1 MNTRNK
7 MLLCAVCIALI
18 VISIVTDV
26 IDFDFANVMQT
37 ICGVVVLLC
46 LLVLFVSIDSPS
58 NEAKYGSLIVNDAD
72 EVYLVLDKDIS
83 ELRKKSH
90 VDLSVYLSHSS

>member
-1 MNTRNK
+1 MNTHSK

-26 IDFDFANVMQT
+26 IDFDFVNVVHT
-37 ICGVVVLLC
+37 VCGVVVLLC
-46 LLVLFVSIDSPS
+46 LLVLFVSFDSS
-58 NEAKYGSLIVNDAD
+58 TNGARQGSLIVNDTD
-72 EVYLVLDKDIS
+72 EVYLVLDENIS

>member
-1 MNTRNK
+1 

-18 VISIVTDV
+18 VISIVTDI
-26 IDFDFANVMQT
+26 IDFDFANVTQT
-37 ICGVVVLLC
+37 ICGVVTLLC
-46 LLVLFVSIDSPS
+46 LLVLFVSIDSS
-58 NEAKYGSLIVNDAD
+58 ANEARSGSLIVNDAD

-90 VDLSVYLSHSS
+90 VNLSVYLSHSS

>member
-1 MNTRNK
+1 MTARSK

-18 VISIVTDV
+18 IISIVTDV
-26 IDFDFANVMQT
+26 IDFNFANVAQT

-46 LLVLFVSIDSPS
+46 QLVLFVSIDSSPD
-58 NEAKYGSLIVNDAD
+58 EAKQGSLIVNDAD

-90 VDLSVYLSHSS
+90 VDLTVYLSHSS

>member
-18 VISIVTDV
+18 IISIVTDI
-26 IDFDFANVMQT
+26 IDFDFANVTQT
-37 ICGVVVLLC
+37 ICGIVVLLC
-46 LLVLFVSIDSPS
+46 LLVLFVSIDSS
-58 NEAKYGSLIVNDAD
+58 ANGVEQGSLIINDAD

-83 ELRKKSH
+83 ELRKMSH
-90 VDLSVYLSHSS
+90 IDMAVYLSHSS

>member
-1 MNTRNK
+1 MNARNK
-7 MLLCAVCIALI
+7 TLLCAVCIALI
-18 VISIVTDV
+18 IVDIVTDI
-26 IDFDFANVMQT
+26 IDFDFANVIQT

-46 LLVLFVSIDSPS
+46 QLLLFVSIDSS
-58 NEAKYGSLIVNDAD
+58 ANANENGSLIVDDAD

-90 VDLSVYLSHSS
+90 VNLSVYLSHSS